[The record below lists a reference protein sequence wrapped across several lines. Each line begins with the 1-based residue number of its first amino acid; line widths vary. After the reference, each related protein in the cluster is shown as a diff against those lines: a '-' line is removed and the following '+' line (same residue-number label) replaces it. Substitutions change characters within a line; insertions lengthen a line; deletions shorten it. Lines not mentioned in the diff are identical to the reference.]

1 MLRFIKFC
9 SLGLLFLVALVLINA
24 LTHNPENE
32 KFLNKITFEINEERA
47 ITNLSNSIKF
57 ETISNQNRSEES
69 LQEFENFIDWL
80 KQSYQLVHKNT
91 SLQRFND
98 TLLFKWEGSDP
109 KLKPILVTGHYDV
122 VPVIPGTEDLSL
134 IHI

>member
-32 KFLNKITFEINEERA
+32 KFLNKLTFEINEERA

-69 LQEFENFIDWL
+69 LEEFERFIDWL
-80 KQSYQLVHKNT
+80 KKVISWFIKIPRSKYLM
-91 SLQRFND
+91 
-98 TLLFKWEGSDP
+98 TLFCSNGKD
-109 KLKPILVTGHYDV
+109 
-122 VPVIPGTEDLSL
+122 L
-134 IHI
+134 IHSSSLF

>member
-47 ITNLSNSIKF
+47 ITNLS
-57 ETISNQNRSEES
+57 
-69 LQEFENFIDWL
+69 
-80 KQSYQLVHKNT
+80 
-91 SLQRFND
+91 
-98 TLLFKWEGSDP
+98 
-109 KLKPILVTGHYDV
+109 
-122 VPVIPGTEDLSL
+122 L